1 MADAASAQ
9 LAPGALLP
17 PHVLHYHLHRIK
29 EARRTAAVPSGTCNP
44 VPPVLALATA
54 KACDPALWFVLDEFA
69 DASGRFLSIC
79 GKETCANSTMN
90 VRDTH
95 GGNTHQ
101 FAARPE
107 QAVHF
112 RTVLRNSVLPTPPV
126 RRVCEIGF
134 NAGHSAALWLEGTQS
149 QVEHV
154 VSFDMLDH
162 PYSAAMQQLL
172 TALYGEQRIS
182 WHGGDSTKTVAAFA
196 ARVAS
201 GEEPPCDLWY
211 IDGGH
216 GPVVA
221 ADTVNAL
228 KSSYNGTIVLW
239 DDCTRKWKSPLEAY
253 RSQLAA
259 GTIRHSTALP
269 TKIYMKASGN
279 GFCAALANVSRTR
292 PSLRNR

>member
-1 MADAASAQ
+1 
-9 LAPGALLP
+9 
-17 PHVLHYHLHRIK
+17 
-29 EARRTAAVPSGTCNP
+29 
-44 VPPVLALATA
+44 
-54 KACDPALWFVLDEFA
+54 
-69 DASGRFLSIC
+69 
-79 GKETCANSTMN
+79 MN

-101 FAARPE
+101 FTARPE
-107 QAVHF
+107 QAAHF
-112 RTVLRNSVLPTPPV
+112 RIVLRNSVLPAGPV

-172 TALYGEQRIS
+172 TALYGEKRIS

-228 KSSYNGTIVLW
+228 KSSYNGTIVLG
-239 DDCTRKWKSPLEAY
+239 RLHAQVEIAARGVQIAARRRHHP
-253 RSQLAA
+253 SQHRAA
-259 GTIRHSTALP
+259 DEDLHEGVGQRLLRGARQRVANA
-269 TKIYMKASGN
+269 AS
-279 GFCAALANVSRTR
+279 
-292 PSLRNR
+292 